1 MRVFIFRICSRIYL
15 ASYYMV
21 AYFLMSNPVFEKLCH
36 CISQGKH
43 AANGRLKLAWQILQ
57 SFSVR
62 VMGNST
68 SYYVQEMS

>member
-1 MRVFIFRICSRIYL
+1 
-15 ASYYMV
+15 MV
-21 AYFLMSNPVFEKLCH
+21 ASFLMSNPVFEKPCH

-43 AANGRLKLAWQILQ
+43 AADERLKLAWQ
-57 SFSVR
+57 R